1 MPPYTTPSG
10 LIYRFHRRKLMNVEA
25 MNIAGNT
32 LPRLSDSAEKIDSDR
47 KVKEDIPQETET
59 DKNPVA
65 PEELLKQIKNLTE
78 EGLYSV
84 RFERDEIGDQLVVK
98 IVDRNT
104 DELIRQLPAEE
115 LLNIRVVLDELRG
128 NIVNTRS

>member
-1 MPPYTTPSG
+1 
-10 LIYRFHRRKLMNVEA
+10 MNVEA

-47 KVKEDIPQETET
+47 KVKEDISQEPQT
-59 DKNPVA
+59 DKHQIA

-98 IVDRNT
+98 IVNRNT

-115 LLNIRVVLDELRG
+115 LLNIRVVLDDLRG

>member
-1 MPPYTTPSG
+1 
-10 LIYRFHRRKLMNVEA
+10 MNVEA

-59 DKNPVA
+59 DKNQIA

-84 RFERDEIGDQLVVK
+84 RFERDETGDQLVVK
-98 IVDRNT
+98 IVDRDT

-115 LLNIRVVLDELRG
+115 LLNIKVVLDDLRG